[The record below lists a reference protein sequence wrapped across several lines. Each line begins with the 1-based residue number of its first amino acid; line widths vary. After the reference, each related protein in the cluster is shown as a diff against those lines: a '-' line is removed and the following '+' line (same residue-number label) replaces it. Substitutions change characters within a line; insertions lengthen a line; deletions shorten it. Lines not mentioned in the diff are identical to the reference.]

1 MSFAA
6 PWTVPALAA
15 ALTVPPLVLL
25 YFLKLRRREVPIS
38 STLLWLQ
45 AVQDLR
51 VNAPFQKLRNNLLL
65 ILQLLILAAG
75 VLAVWEPMRA
85 GAGRLEQATVFIVDA
100 SASMSVEEGEGRTRL
115 DIARQEV
122 LRLID
127 RLGGSERA
135 MVIAF
140 ADRARVLA
148 PFTDNRAE
156 LRRAVESIRPTDA
169 PGRLAEAIAL
179 ANAHA
184 SKAGEATDA
193 DQRIA
198 RTAHLLFTDG
208 RLADAGGVSVEHGTL
223 EVIRIGRATENVGIV
238 NLDVRRSYEQP
249 VRVTVLARVRNFGAE
264 AASRD
269 VQLLVDGRL
278 RDVRRV
284 ESLAPAATA
293 EELSDPAAD
302 GPASEGSS
310 LPVAFELDLDAA
322 ALVEVR
328 LSGADALA
336 ADDRAFAVVTPPQ
349 ALSVLVVTPGN
360 RFLRQLMNALPLA
373 GHAFWTP
380 QEYEQAPEEK
390 LADSGRCRFD
400 VVVLDG
406 HSTER
411 LPAGNYIF
419 LGGIPLIEGVEQAGR
434 VEAEPFLDWDDTHP
448 VLQHVS
454 VPAIAAV
461 SWLRLRLPAEARS
474 LIESPS
480 GPVLSLLR
488 RERNQY
494 LICALG
500 LFDDTRTVLN
510 TTWVF
515 HEGFVAFMYD
525 GIRHLAGATSAGRRP
540 AARPG
545 EALVFP
551 ARPGAS
557 SVTVR
562 RPDGTSETVEV
573 RGRGEVL
580 YGRTD
585 RAGLYTV
592 SPGPAGDDTRAVNLL
607 DEAESLIAP
616 AAGLQIA
623 SGAVETSGTDKVTR
637 RPLWP
642 AVLLTLCALLVVEWL
657 VYSRRVLV

>member
-25 YFLKLRRREVPIS
+25 YFLKLRRHERPIS

-65 ILQLLILAAG
+65 ILQLLIVATG
-75 VLAVWEPMRA
+75 VLAVWEPMHA

-100 SASMSVEEGEGRTRL
+100 SASMSADEGDGRTRL
-115 DIARQEV
+115 DIAREEV

-127 RLGGSERA
+127 RLGESQRA

-208 RLADAGGVSVEHGTL
+208 RLADAGGVSLEHGTL

-238 NLDVRRSYEQP
+238 NLDVRRSHEQP
-249 VRVTVLARVRNFGAE
+249 VRVTVLARVRNFGARSV
-264 AASRD
+264 SRD
-269 VQLLVDGRL
+269 VQLLLDGRL

-284 ESLAPAATA
+284 EALAPAAA
-293 EELSDPAAD
+293 PEELSGTAAD
-302 GPASEGSS
+302 RPASEGSS
-310 LPVAFELDLDAA
+310 LPVAFELDLDTG

-360 RFLRQLMNALPLA
+360 RFLRQLMNAMPLA
-373 GHAFWTP
+373 GRTFWTP

-390 LADSGRCRFD
+390 LSDNGRSRFD

-419 LGGIPLIEGVEQAGR
+419 LGGVPLIDGVEQTGK
-434 VEAEPFLDWDDTHP
+434 VEGEPFLDWDDTHP

-454 VPAIAAV
+454 VPAIAAA
-461 SWLRLRLPAEARS
+461 SWYKLRLPPEART

-480 GPVLSLLR
+480 GPVLALLR
-488 RERNQY
+488 RERSQY
-494 LICALG
+494 LISAMG
-500 LFDDTRTVLN
+500 LFDETRTALN

-525 GIRHLAGATSAGRRP
+525 GLRHLAGATTAGRRP
-540 AARPG
+540 SVRPG
-545 EALVFP
+545 EAFTVP
-551 ARPGAS
+551 ARPGTS

-573 RGRGEVL
+573 RGRGEVI

-585 RAGLYTV
+585 RVGFYAV
-592 SPGPAGDDTRAVNLL
+592 SPALDGDETRAVNLL
-607 DEAESLIAP
+607 DEGESLVAP

-623 SGAVETSGTDKVTR
+623 SGAVEISGTDRVTR

-642 AVLLTLCALLVVEWL
+642 ALLLGLCGLLLIEWL